1 MEEHMP
7 HPQPRRNRFDEFAER
22 ATRVASGAPFFLSC
36 AVLIVLWLPTMI
48 FMKMESS
55 QLLIQTLTAI
65 VTFLL
70 VALLQNSQRRNE
82 EAVNLKLNA
91 IAQGIAALMRAQAG
105 EDKDLRDN
113 IERLTHT
120 VGLEERTTTDR
131 QAPDD
136 AGAAGPEEGDR
147 VTAGSR

>member
-1 MEEHMP
+1 MP
-7 HPQPRRNRFDEFAER
+7 HPHPRRNRFDEFAER
-22 ATRVASGAPFFLSC
+22 ATRLASGAPFFVSC

-48 FMKMESS
+48 FMKVGSS

-70 VALLQNSQRRNE
+70 VALLQNSQKRNE

-91 IAQGIAALMRAQAG
+91 IAQGVADLMRAETG

-113 IERLTHT
+113 IERLRQT

-131 QAPDD
+131 QTSDD
-136 AGAAGPEEGDR
+136 VGGAGPEEDDR

>member
-22 ATRVASGAPFFLSC
+22 ATRVASGAPFFVIC

-48 FMKMESS
+48 FMKLEAS

-70 VALLQNSQRRNE
+70 VALLQNSEKRYE

-91 IAQGIAALMRAQAG
+91 IAQAIADLMRAQTG
-105 EDKDLRDN
+105 EDKNLLDN
-113 IERLTHT
+113 IERLTQT

-131 QAPDD
+131 PDSD
-136 AGAAGPEEGDR
+136 DVGPTGPEEDDR